1 MEKTK
6 VMQIA
11 RAHFQ
16 LVTSQGV
23 LAPRD
28 ADAARAAEAQ
38 TLDSLFHEIER
49 ECQEYCSA
57 YNEAF
62 GDGRLRCEV
71 HSETVV
77 VRSQQY
83 PQDTFVFERK
93 LPSGSHAA
101 DVKAHRYHY
110 PAPPEHPPV
119 GLRRGG
125 NGALTLTF
133 AGQDVQISDLVFD
146 LLTAFTE
153 QLVRTEALER
163 TRNGTDDAGHA

>member
-1 MEKTK
+1 MDKTK

-11 RAHFQ
+11 RAHTE
-16 LVTSQGV
+16 LVTARV

-28 ADAARAAEAQ
+28 LVAARAAEAQ
-38 TLDSLFHEIER
+38 TLEGLFHELER

-71 HSETVV
+71 HAETVV
-77 VRSQQY
+77 VRSQRY

-93 LPSGSHAA
+93 LPSGSHTA

-119 GLRRGG
+119 GLRRTG

-133 AGQDVQISDLVFD
+133 AGQDIPISELVFE

-153 QLVRTEALER
+153 QLARTEALER
-163 TRNGTDDAGHA
+163 TRNGTDDAGQA